1 MTILCIIYLGY
12 TRCKISNIYDLQI
25 TRLYK
30 KFLLTCQVWLKL
42 IIESNATQL
51 MKIKAKLLI
60 RSSLFNLLTIT
71 EDDVDVHHNH
81 TITSLSHYHSR
92 LSQPTTEWANR
103 EEVTLINPMMQI

>member
-1 MTILCIIYLGY
+1 M
-12 TRCKISNIYDLQI
+12 
-25 TRLYK
+25 
-30 KFLLTCQVWLKL
+30 WLKL
-42 IIESNATQL
+42 IIESNASNANQL

-71 EDDVDVHHNH
+71 EEDVDVYHNH

-103 EEVTLINPMMQI
+103 EGVTLNKSHDADITAELDLAQS